1 MNKTVGNSGNGTNR
15 LVTRLAV
22 EKKKTVT
29 ALCLIAVMVFMW
41 ARVLGNKTPENAAA
55 VMRQDNME
63 PDFEGANLELKISY
77 IDLPKVAG
85 RNDVLTRDFFAV
97 GNWQDFIRNKQG
109 KNLTEDVNV
118 VSSNNKEVMKRV
130 AEKMKLEA
138 IGLDGNPQ
146 VFINSK
152 LLSLGDT
159 LLVRDG
165 GDTYECEVAG
175 IEENAVLIKCGEAE
189 ITLKLTKMIEVD
201 G

>member
-1 MNKTVGNSGNGTNR
+1 MKKTVRNSGSGTNR
-15 LVTRLAV
+15 LVGRLAV

-41 ARVLGNKTPENAAA
+41 ARVLGNKTPEMTGAA
-55 VMRQDNME
+55 MRQEDVNQ
-63 PDFEGANLELKISY
+63 DIFGANSELNISF
-77 IDLPKVAG
+77 IELPKIAG

-97 GNWQDFIRNKQG
+97 GNWQDFIRNRED

-118 VSSNNKEVMKRV
+118 VSRNNKEAMKRV
-130 AEKMKLEA
+130 ADKMKLEA

-165 GDTYECEVAG
+165 AKTYECEVVG

>member
-1 MNKTVGNSGNGTNR
+1 MKKPIRNNGNGTNR
-15 LVTRLAV
+15 IVSRLAV

-29 ALCLIAVMVFMW
+29 ALCLIALMVFMW
-41 ARVLGNKTPENAAA
+41 ARVLSKKTPETAAA
-55 VMRQDNME
+55 VMSQNNMN
-63 PDFEGANLELKISY
+63 PDIMGSNSETNISF
-77 IDLPKVAG
+77 IELPKVTG

-97 GNWQDFIRNKQG
+97 GDWKDFIGNREN

-118 VSSNNKEVMKRV
+118 VSRNNKEVMKRV
-130 AEKMKLEA
+130 AEKLKLEA

-165 GDTYECEVAG
+165 GNTYECEVVS
-175 IEENAVLIKCGEAE
+175 IEENAVLLRCGEAE
-189 ITLKLTKMIEVD
+189 ITLKMTKVIEVIE
-201 G
+201 

>member
-1 MNKTVGNSGNGTNR
+1 MKKTVRNSGNGTNR
-15 LVTRLAV
+15 LVSRLAV

-41 ARVLGNKTPENAAA
+41 ARVLGKKTPENAAA
-55 VMRQDNME
+55 GMRQDNMA
-63 PDFEGANLELKISY
+63 PDIMGSNLELNISF
-77 IDLPKVAG
+77 IELPKIAG

-97 GNWQDFIRNKQG
+97 GNWQDFIRNREG

-118 VSSNNKEVMKRV
+118 VSRNNKEVMKRV

-165 GDTYECEVAG
+165 GETYECEVVG

-189 ITLKLTKMIEVD
+189 ITLKLTKRIEVD

>member
-1 MNKTVGNSGNGTNR
+1 MKKTVKNSGNGTNR
-15 LVTRLAV
+15 LVSRLAV

-55 VMRQDNME
+55 VMRQDGMA
-63 PDFEGANLELKISY
+63 PDFEGSNLELNISF
-77 IDLPKVAG
+77 IELPKIAG

-97 GNWQDFIRNKQG
+97 GDWQDFIRNREG
-109 KNLTEDVNV
+109 KNSTEDVNV
-118 VSSNNKEVMKRV
+118 VSRNNKEVMKRV

-146 VFINSK
+146 VFINNK

>member
-1 MNKTVGNSGNGTNR
+1 MKKTVGNSGNGANR
-15 LVTRLAV
+15 LVSRLAV
-22 EKKKTVT
+22 EKKKTIT

-41 ARVLGNKTPENAAA
+41 ARVLGKKTPEMTGAA
-55 VMRQDNME
+55 MRQEDVNQ
-63 PDFEGANLELKISY
+63 DIFGANSELNISF
-77 IDLPKVAG
+77 IELPKVAG

-97 GNWQDFIRNKQG
+97 GNWNDFIRNREG

-130 AEKMKLEA
+130 AEKIKLQA

-146 VFINSK
+146 VFINGK

-159 LLVRDG
+159 LLVTDG
-165 GDTYECEVAG
+165 GNTYECEVVG
-175 IEENAVLIKCGEAE
+175 IEENTVLIKCGEAE